1 MEKIILALLS
11 ETNSNTQQNKP
22 YALHKGIHQNLLGEK
37 HDIFYIIIIMYNQGL
52 KEFKVILLQVWVF
65 LNSTLF

>member
-11 ETNSNTQQNKP
+11 ETDSNTQQNKP

-37 HDIFYIIIIMYNQGL
+37 HDFLIYYNNNIQPRL
-52 KEFKVILLQVWVF
+52 KRV
-65 LNSTLF
+65 